1 MSGTCV
7 NGICSGM
14 EVSYQDEHSAL
25 MTTAIGSQ
33 LWVLNN
39 GSSTVDLTGA
49 VLRYY
54 LTIAGEVP
62 LADLMSNINWAH
74 TAPIAGGAQTQ
85 WSGITI
91 TAVSISPVSS
101 ADAYIQFTLGS
112 LMLPAGYQLQFSWT
126 TQNYNSLNFNQSNDY
141 SFNASAT
148 AETSWSKVALL
159 QGSNV
164 LWGVVP

>member
-1 MSGTCV
+1 
-7 NGICSGM
+7 
-14 EVSYQDEHSAL
+14 

-54 LTIAGEVP
+54 LTLSGEVP
-62 LADLMSNINWAH
+62 LADLQSNINWAH
-74 TAPIAGGAQTQ
+74 TAPIAGGSQSQ
-85 WSGITI
+85 YGGITI
-91 TAVSISPVSS
+91 SAASMTPVSG

-112 LMLPAGYQLQFSWT
+112 LMLPAGYELQFSWT
-126 TQNYNSLNFNQSNDY
+126 TQNFNSLNFNQSNDY
-141 SFNASAT
+141 SFNAAAT
-148 AETSWSKVALL
+148 SETVWSNVVLL
-159 QGSNV
+159 QSSNV